1 MCMLID
7 HLLYSHLVFDELRL
21 DRAQA
26 FLNPSL
32 LDSIINFLVDKLAD
46 LANLKLLSFHFVC
59 ITIKS
64 LCREVL
70 LKLLIFHILIQL
82 NRADIKLIQI
92 AGNFEGF
99 EHLASAH
106 SNLFMNHFLGDSWV

>member
-1 MCMLID
+1 MLID
-7 HLLYSHLVFDELRL
+7 HFFNSHLVFDELRL
-21 DRAQA
+21 YRAQA
-26 FLNPSL
+26 FLNPGL
-32 LDSIINFLVDKLAD
+32 LDSIIYFLVDKLAD

-64 LCREVL
+64 LCRKVL

-92 AGNFEGF
+92 AGDFERF
-99 EHLASAH
+99 KQLASAH
-106 SNLFMNHFLGDSWV
+106 SDLFMNHFLSISWV